1 MSVPTHQFKWQGALI
16 SSPFASGQFHADE
29 ALAVYLLRLLPAYSP
44 SSLVRTRDPARLK
57 ECHTVVDVG
66 GEYSPPDNR
75 YDHHQRSFA
84 ITFPSRSTKLSS
96 AGLVYMHFGKPIL
109 ALQTGLDEE
118 SEDVGILWR
127 KVYTDFVEAL
137 DAHDNGISVYDPRDT
152 QGLQKRFYDGGIGL
166 GSLIADLNAWS
177 DDEERG
183 ELSPEQVQE
192 AEDDRF
198 LQASELMGSVFLR
211 KLKYYHRNWLPARSE
226 VRNVYAVR
234 KCNDPEGKIMVFGR
248 GVPWKDHLYT
258 LEEENPNEQPVAYVL
273 YPESQHDDSKW
284 RIQAVPVSK
293 DSFESRKP
301 LPEAW
306 RGMRDDDLDKVT
318 GVEGGVFVHASGFIG
333 GNKSRQGAMDMAKK
347 ALGL

>member
-1 MSVPTHQFKWQGALI
+1 
-16 SSPFASGQFHADE
+16 
-29 ALAVYLLRLLPAYSP
+29 
-44 SSLVRTRDPARLK
+44 
-57 ECHTVVDVG
+57 
-66 GEYSPPDNR
+66 
-75 YDHHQRSFA
+75 
-84 ITFPSRSTKLSS
+84 
-96 AGLVYMHFGKPIL
+96 MHFGKPIL
-109 ALQTGLDEE
+109 ALQTGLAEG

-166 GSLIADLNAWS
+166 GSLVGDLNAWS
-177 DDEERG
+177 DEEERG
-183 ELSPEQVQE
+183 ELSPDQVQK

-226 VRNVYAVR
+226 VREVYAAR
-234 KCNDPEGKIMVFGR
+234 KRNDLEGKIMAFER

-258 LEEENPNEQPVAYVL
+258 LEAENPNEQPVVYVL
-273 YPESQHDDSKW
+273 YPEGQHEDSRW
-284 RIQAVPVSK
+284 RIQAVPVTK

-318 GVEGGVFVHASGFIG
+318 GVEGGIFVHASGFIG
-333 GNKSRQGAMDMAKK
+333 GNKSRQGAMAMAKK